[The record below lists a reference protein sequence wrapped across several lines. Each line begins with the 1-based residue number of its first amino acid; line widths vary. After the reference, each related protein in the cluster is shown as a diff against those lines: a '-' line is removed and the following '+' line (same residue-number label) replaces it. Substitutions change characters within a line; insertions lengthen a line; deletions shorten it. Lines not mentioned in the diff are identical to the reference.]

1 MSKHIMISL
10 DDDSSKSLSEVL
22 SNDTCKRILSFLADN
37 EEVTESDIA
46 NKLKIPLNTVNYN
59 MKKLLDS
66 KLVDEAGHFFWSKKG
81 KKIRVY
87 RLSNKSILISP
98 KSKGRFNKVL
108 TTLITVGSTF
118 LLGLAIRFFF
128 RSEIRPIEDNFYA
141 TSEAAITTTQKLLSD
156 GSAQNISYLSS
167 VMSSIPSWGWFL
179 GGGLFALIIILALN
193 WRKL

>member
-1 MSKHIMISL
+1 MELIMGKHIIISL

-66 KLVDEAGHFFWSKKG
+66 KLVDEAAHFFWSKKG

-98 KSKGRFNKVL
+98 RSKSKINKL
-108 TTLITVGSTF
+108 TTSIIT
-118 LLGLAIRFFF
+118 LG
-128 RSEIRPIEDNFYA
+128 
-141 TSEAAITTTQKLLSD
+141 
-156 GSAQNISYLSS
+156 
-167 VMSSIPSWGWFL
+167 
-179 GGGLFALIIILALN
+179 
-193 WRKL
+193 